1 MIELNDDL
9 LNKYIDDELNRELM
23 QQVKVKLESSHQ
35 DMMKYRTL
43 LSVHNELKKMP
54 VEGVSSNFTA
64 NLMLKVQR
72 SLKSKKEQNFFIV
85 SVLSLFFLICV
96 GIIGYLIANYI
107 FTAEPNSSDIVTK
120 FTVRS
125 EDFITILHNLFSK
138 GNISIIGSIF
148 SFILLISGYFFY
160 DSIRHSKQQ

>member
-9 LNKYIDDELNRELM
+9 LNKYIDGELDREM
-23 QQVKVKLESSHQ
+23 MEQIKEKLESSHQ
-35 DMMKYRTL
+35 DMMKYRML

-54 VEGVSSNFTA
+54 AEEVSSSFTS

-72 SLKSKKEQNFFIV
+72 SLKSKREQNFFIV

-107 FTAEPNSSDIVTK
+107 FTAQPNSSDVVTQ
-120 FTVRS
+120 FTEHS
-125 EDFITILHNLFSK
+125 EDFITLLKNFFSK
-138 GNISIIGSIF
+138 GNISIIGSVF

-160 DSIRHSKQQ
+160 DSLKHSKQE